1 MTTPFDYI
9 PAVLDRAVED
19 AQPIDVK
26 GKVIQ
31 VVGTIVKAS
40 VPGVKV
46 GEICILRN
54 PWESLEVQAEVVG
67 FTKDAALLTALGPMI
82 GISAETEVIPT
93 RREQMVPVGMNLL
106 GRVLD
111 GLGRPMDLEA
121 KGPLRPDGYY
131 PVYAS
136 PPPPLER
143 RMITKPISLGI
154 RAIDGLLTC
163 GEGQRMGIFA
173 AAGGGK
179 STLLASIIR
188 NTEAEVT
195 VLALI
200 GERGREVREFI
211 EKDLGPEGL
220 KKSVLVISTSDR
232 PSMERLKAAHV
243 ATSIAESFRDR
254 GMKVLLLMDSVT
266 RFGRAQREIG
276 LAAGEPP
283 TRRGFPPSV
292 FSELPKLMERAGNS
306 SKGSITALYTVL
318 VEGDDMTEPIADET
332 RSILDGHII
341 LSRKLSGDRHPRLGL
356 AVPVGHHPER
366 PQGRRR
372 EAAQAPRQVRRSRA
386 SAQDRRVQEGV
397 RPRDGRG
404 HRQEWRRERVPAAG
418 AGRAPRIRRH
428 DRKTQKGGV
437 VMSYVLQPLLRIR
450 TMREDRASG
459 ELSAARRELA
469 AAEDALEARRRDL
482 AAYEETKEE
491 RRDRI
496 YDAIMGRTVSRE
508 QIDLANA
515 GVARI
520 DEEGALKV
528 DNVARA
534 EGERKKCEEAT
545 VVARHN
551 LAVAMKNRT
560 KIDEHKE
567 VWISMEAAE
576 EEHRA
581 EGELEDFVVRK
592 PEI

>member
-232 PSMERLKAAHV
+232 PSMERL
-243 ATSIAESFRDR
+243 
-254 GMKVLLLMDSVT
+254 
-266 RFGRAQREIG
+266 
-276 LAAGEPP
+276 
-283 TRRGFPPSV
+283 
-292 FSELPKLMERAGNS
+292 
-306 SKGSITALYTVL
+306 
-318 VEGDDMTEPIADET
+318 
-332 RSILDGHII
+332 
-341 LSRKLSGDRHPRLGL
+341 
-356 AVPVGHHPER
+356 
-366 PQGRRR
+366 
-372 EAAQAPRQVRRSRA
+372 
-386 SAQDRRVQEGV
+386 
-397 RPRDGRG
+397 RPRT
-404 HRQEWRRERVPAAG
+404 WRRPSPSPSATAG
-418 AGRAPRIRRH
+418 
-428 DRKTQKGGV
+428 
-437 VMSYVLQPLLRIR
+437 
-450 TMREDRASG
+450 
-459 ELSAARRELA
+459 
-469 AAEDALEARRRDL
+469 
-482 AAYEETKEE
+482 
-491 RRDRI
+491 
-496 YDAIMGRTVSRE
+496 
-508 QIDLANA
+508 
-515 GVARI
+515 
-520 DEEGALKV
+520 
-528 DNVARA
+528 
-534 EGERKKCEEAT
+534 
-545 VVARHN
+545 
-551 LAVAMKNRT
+551 
-560 KIDEHKE
+560 
-567 VWISMEAAE
+567 
-576 EEHRA
+576 
-581 EGELEDFVVRK
+581 
-592 PEI
+592 

>member
-1 MTTPFDYI
+1 MPTNTFSYI
-9 PAVLDRAVED
+9 TEVLDRAIED

-31 VVGTIVKAS
+31 VVGTIIKAS

-54 PWESLEVQAEVVG
+54 PWENFEVQAEVVG
-67 FTKDAALLTALGPMI
+67 FTRDAVLLTALGAMI

-93 RREQMVPVGMNLL
+93 RRVQMVPVGRNLL

-111 GLGRPMDLEA
+111 GLGRPMDAEV

-131 PVYAS
+131 PVYA
-136 PPPPLER
+136 PPPSPLER
-143 RMITKPISLGI
+143 RVISTPISLGV

-179 STLLASIIR
+179 STLLAQIIR

-232 PSMERLKAAHV
+232 SSMERLKAAYV
-243 ATSIAESFRDR
+243 ATAIAEYFRDQ
-254 GMKVLLLMDSVT
+254 GSKVLLLMDSVT

-306 SKGSITALYTVL
+306 AKGSITALYTVL

-341 LSRKLSGDRHPRLGL
+341 LSRKLAQQNHYPAIDILARTTRPPPPSCARSWRSTPRSSSCSRS
-356 AVPVGHHPER
+356 ASTRRAPTPR
-366 PQGRRR
+366 PTRPS
-372 EAAQAPRQVRRSRA
+372 PRTPPSTPSSSRPSTRSR
-386 SAQDRRVQEGV
+386 
-397 RPRDGRG
+397 
-404 HRQEWRRERVPAAG
+404 
-418 AGRAPRIRRH
+418 
-428 DRKTQKGGV
+428 
-437 VMSYVLQPLLRIR
+437 R
-450 TMREDRASG
+450 TRNP
-459 ELSAARRELA
+459 
-469 AAEDALEARRRDL
+469 
-482 AAYEETKEE
+482 
-491 RRDRI
+491 
-496 YDAIMGRTVSRE
+496 SR
-508 QIDLANA
+508 N
-515 GVARI
+515 
-520 DEEGALKV
+520 
-528 DNVARA
+528 
-534 EGERKKCEEAT
+534 
-545 VVARHN
+545 
-551 LAVAMKNRT
+551 
-560 KIDEHKE
+560 
-567 VWISMEAAE
+567 
-576 EEHRA
+576 
-581 EGELEDFVVRK
+581 
-592 PEI
+592 

>member
-54 PWESLEVQAEVVG
+54 PWEGHEVQAEVVG

-93 RREQMVPVGMNLL
+93 RRVQMVPVGMNLL

-111 GLGRPMDLEA
+111 GLGNPMDA
-121 KGPLRPDGYY
+121 DTKG
-131 PVYAS
+131 
-136 PPPPLER
+136 
-143 RMITKPISLGI
+143 KPISLGI

-211 EKDLGPEGL
+211 EKDLGPEGM
-220 KKSVLVISTSDR
+220 KKAVLVISTSDR
-232 PSMERLKAAHV
+232 SSMERLKAAYV
-243 ATSIAESFRDR
+243 ATAIAESFRDR
-254 GMKVLLLMDSVT
+254 GMRVLLMMDSVT

-341 LSRKLSGDRHPRLGL
+341 LSRKLAQMNHYPAIDILASISRCQSAIIPNDHKAAAAKLRKLLAKYSEVELLLKIGEYKKGADPETDEAIEKNGAVNAFLRQGL
-356 AVPVGHHPER
+356 DER
-366 PQGRRR
+366 PVYADTIEKLK
-372 EAAQAPRQVRRSRA
+372 EA
-386 SAQDRRVQEGV
+386 
-397 RPRDGRG
+397 
-404 HRQEWRRERVPAAG
+404 
-418 AGRAPRIRRH
+418 
-428 DRKTQKGGV
+428 
-437 VMSYVLQPLLRIR
+437 
-450 TMREDRASG
+450 
-459 ELSAARRELA
+459 
-469 AAEDALEARRRDL
+469 
-482 AAYEETKEE
+482 
-491 RRDRI
+491 
-496 YDAIMGRTVSRE
+496 VS
-508 QIDLANA
+508 
-515 GVARI
+515 
-520 DEEGALKV
+520 
-528 DNVARA
+528 
-534 EGERKKCEEAT
+534 
-545 VVARHN
+545 
-551 LAVAMKNRT
+551 
-560 KIDEHKE
+560 
-567 VWISMEAAE
+567 
-576 EEHRA
+576 
-581 EGELEDFVVRK
+581 
-592 PEI
+592 